1 MFAMVVR
8 FDLKDE
14 TAASGFDALVET
26 TVSAIQ
32 ALEPDTLVYAV
43 HMVEGASLSRVFY
56 ELYTSRDAHRQ
67 HEATEHTKR
76 FLIEGKE
83 YVESVRV
90 EFLDAP
96 SGKVSE
102 LRARGQ

>member
-43 HMVEGASLSRVFY
+43 HEVEGASLSRVFY
-56 ELYTSRDAHRQ
+56 ELYTSRDAHRR
-67 HEATEHTKR
+67 HEATEHIKR
-76 FLIEGKE
+76 FLIEGE
-83 YVESVRV
+83 QYLESVRV
-90 EFLDAP
+90 ELLDAP
-96 SGKVSE
+96 SGKVF
-102 LRARGQ
+102 